1 MRLTKLK
8 IEHFR
13 GITSMEIAFERN
25 VTVLIG
31 ENNSGKTSVLEAI
44 RFGLDSIK
52 SNKSCVFS
60 EFDFQRSS
68 PESILAESPEILF
81 AFSFEETEE
90 SRWNDD
96 ILRILDPVIVG
107 DEFSAIKLRL
117 KGRFDIEQG
126 EMCQDWTFLEDSD
139 NEMPGKS
146 GSSKDIRRLRP
157 FFFQSALRVARE
169 EFKSGM
175 YWNSFVKNKDIDD
188 TLRKTLESELSEVN
202 LKIIG
207 AHGSFKDITEEV
219 KRISTLVSMASDN
232 AVSID
237 PVHADVYRA
246 LRYAEV
252 NLLTEANARIPVNHH
267 GEGTQSLSVLLL
279 FSAYLKKRLQQE
291 YDRLAEPIIAIEEPE
306 AHLHP
311 GAIRSVWSI
320 INDLPGQKII
330 VTHSGDIL
338 SEVPIQSIRRLSTTS
353 GSCTCHF
360 IPDGALDPEELR
372 KFNHHVRR
380 NRGELLFARTWLL
393 VEGETDVSV
402 FVECAEILGIN
413 LHQHGV
419 RVVECSQA
427 GGPKLFVKA
436 ADALGIQWHVVA
448 DNDNAGQK
456 YIDAAKALLDGRT
469 EGDLITKLKSS
480 NIDVLLC
487 CSGYGEPYNKG
498 IPSQQQQPFVGT
510 WEEVLDEMKR
520 TYPNKP
526 GQALNVAKKLQDRA
540 IARTEITADEGTIE
554 YWEQV
559 YKVLKNGFSK
569 PAASLESIEIMRQKG
584 SEGVP
589 PQIVDIFKKIISQP
603 GDN

>member
-1 MRLTKLK
+1 MRLTKLN

-13 GITSMEIAFERN
+13 GITSMEIAFERD

-52 SNKSCVFS
+52 SNKNCVFS

-68 PESILAESPEILF
+68 AESILTDCSDIVF
-81 AFSFEETEE
+81 TFSFEETEE

-126 EMCQDWTFLEDSD
+126 EMCQDCTFLDDSD

-146 GSSKDIRRLRP
+146 GSLKDIRRLRP

-338 SEVPIQSIRRLSTTS
+338 SEVPVRSIRRLATVS
-353 GSCTCHF
+353 GHSVCNF
-360 IPDGALDPEELR
+360 ISERALEAEEVR

-413 LHQHGV
+413 LHQRGI
-419 RVVECSQA
+419 RVVEYSQVDL
-427 GGPKLFVKA
+427 KIFVKA

-448 DNDNAGQK
+448 DNDDAGLK
-456 YIDAAKALLDGRT
+456 YIDAAKALLNGRN
-469 EGDLITKLKSS
+469 EGDLISKLKSS

-487 CSGYGEPYNKG
+487 CSGYGEPYKKG

-526 GQALNVAKKLQDRA
+526 GQALNVAKKSQDR
-540 IARTEITADEGTIE
+540 ARTEITANEGTIE

-589 PQIVDIFKKIISQP
+589 PEIVDIFKKIISQP

>member
-1 MRLTKLK
+1 MRLTKLN

-13 GITSMEIAFERN
+13 GITSMEIAFERD

-52 SNKSCVFS
+52 SNKNCVFS

-68 PESILAESPEILF
+68 AESILTDCSDIVF
-81 AFSFEETEE
+81 TFSFEETEE

-126 EMCQDWTFLEDSD
+126 EMCQDCTFLDDSD

-146 GSSKDIRRLRP
+146 GSLKDIRRLRP

-353 GSCTCHF
+353 GRCACNF
-360 IPDGALDPEELR
+360 IPKGALDQEELR

-402 FVECAEILGIN
+402 FVECAEILEIN
-413 LHQHGV
+413 LHQLGI
-419 RVVECSQA
+419 RVVEYSQVDL
-427 GGPKLFVKA
+427 KIFIKA

-448 DNDNAGQK
+448 DNDDGGQK
-456 YIDAAKALLDGRT
+456 YIDAAKALL
-469 EGDLITKLKSS
+469 GDRQENDCITKLTSQ
-480 NIDVLLC
+480 NTDILLC
-487 CSGYGEPYNKG
+487 RSGYGQPYRDGVTYKKESMLTA
-498 IPSQQQQPFVGT
+498 PVGS
-510 WEEVLDEMKR
+510 D
-520 TYPNKP
+520 
-526 GQALNVAKKLQDRA
+526 
-540 IARTEITADEGTIE
+540 E
-554 YWEQV
+554 YWSQV
-559 YKVLKNGFSK
+559 YDIVNKLRFSK
-569 PAASLESIEIMRQKG
+569 PAAAFDALEIMRTTG
-584 SEGVP
+584 AEGVP
-589 PQIVDIFKKIISQP
+589 AEIVDIFKKIISQP

>member
-13 GITSMEIAFERN
+13 GITSMEIAFERD

-52 SNKSCVFS
+52 SNKRCVFS

-68 PESILAESPEILF
+68 PESILSESPAIVF
-81 AFSFEETEE
+81 TFFFEEIEE
-90 SRWNDD
+90 RKWSAD
-96 ILRILDPVIVG
+96 ILRILDTVIVG

-117 KGRFDIEQG
+117 KGWFDIEQG
-126 EMCQDWTFLEDSD
+126 EMCQDWTFLDDSD

-146 GSSKDIRRLRP
+146 VSLKDIRRLRP

-188 TLRKTLESELSEVN
+188 TLRKKLESELSEVN

-338 SEVPIQSIRRLSTTS
+338 SEVPIQSLRRLSTTS
-353 GSCTCHF
+353 GSCACNF

-413 LHQHGV
+413 FHQRGV

-448 DNDNAGQK
+448 DNDDGGQK
-456 YIDAAKALLDGRT
+456 YIDAAKALL
-469 EGDLITKLKSS
+469 GDREENDCITKLTSQ
-480 NIDVLLC
+480 NTDILLC
-487 CSGYGEPYNKG
+487 RSGYGQPYRDGVTYKTEAMLTA
-498 IPSQQQQPFVGT
+498 PVGS
-510 WEEVLDEMKR
+510 D
-520 TYPNKP
+520 
-526 GQALNVAKKLQDRA
+526 
-540 IARTEITADEGTIE
+540 E
-554 YWEQV
+554 YWSQV
-559 YKVLKNGFSK
+559 YDIVNKLRFSK
-569 PAASLESIEIMRQKG
+569 PAAAFDALEIMRTTG
-584 SEGVP
+584 AEGVP
-589 PQIVDIFKKIISQP
+589 AEIVEIFKKIISQP

>member
-1 MRLTKLK
+1 MRLTKLN

-13 GITSMEIAFERN
+13 GITSMEIAFERD

-44 RFGLDSIK
+44 RFGFDSIK
-52 SNKSCVFS
+52 SNKNCVFS
-60 EFDFQRSS
+60 EFDFQSSS
-68 PESILAESPEILF
+68 PESILSDSPDIEF
-81 AFSFEETEE
+81 TFSFEETEE
-90 SRWNDD
+90 SKWSDD

-117 KGRFDIEQG
+117 KGWFDIEQG
-126 EMCQDWTFLEDSD
+126 EMCQDWTFLDDSN

-146 GSSKDIRRLRP
+146 PSLKEIRRLRP
-157 FFFQSALRVARE
+157 FFFQPALRDATK

-188 TLRKTLESELSEVN
+188 TLRKTLEKELSEVN

-219 KRISTLVSMASDN
+219 KRISTLVSLASDN

-246 LRYAEV
+246 LLYAEV
-252 NLLTEANARIPVNHH
+252 NLLTDANAKIPVSNH

-279 FSAYLKKRLQQE
+279 FSAYLKNRLQQD

-338 SEVPIQSIRRLSTTS
+338 SEVPVRSIRRLATVS
-353 GSCTCHF
+353 GHSVCNF
-360 IPDGALDPEELR
+360 ISERALEAEEVR

-413 LHQHGV
+413 LHQRGI
-419 RVVECSQA
+419 RVVEYSQVDL
-427 GGPKLFVKA
+427 KIFVKA

-448 DNDNAGQK
+448 DNDDAGLK
-456 YIDAAKALLDGRT
+456 YIDAAKALLNGRN
-469 EGDLITKLKSS
+469 EGDLISKLKSS

-487 CSGYGEPYNKG
+487 CSGYGEPYKKG
-498 IPSQQQQPFVGT
+498 IPSQQQQPFIGT

-540 IARTEITADEGTIE
+540 RTEITADEGTKE
-554 YWEQV
+554 YWDQV
-559 YKVLKNGFSK
+559 YKGLKNNFSK
-569 PAASLESIEIMRQKG
+569 PTASFESIEIMRQKG
-584 SEGVP
+584 SDGVP
-589 PQIVDIFKKIISQP
+589 AEIIAIFEKIISQP
-603 GDN
+603 GDK

>member
-1 MRLTKLK
+1 MRLTKLN

-13 GITSMEIAFERN
+13 GITSMEIAFERD

-52 SNKSCVFS
+52 SNKNCVFS

-68 PESILAESPEILF
+68 AESILTDCSDIVF
-81 AFSFEETEE
+81 TFSFEETEE

-126 EMCQDWTFLEDSD
+126 EMCQDWTFLDDSD

-146 GSSKDIRRLRP
+146 VSLKDIRRLRP

-353 GSCTCHF
+353 GRCACNF
-360 IPDGALDPEELR
+360 IPKGALDQEELR

-402 FVECAEILGIN
+402 FVECAEILEIN
-413 LHQHGV
+413 LHQLGI
-419 RVVECSQA
+419 RVVEYSQVDL
-427 GGPKLFVKA
+427 KIFIKA

-448 DNDNAGQK
+448 DNDDGGQK
-456 YIDAAKALLDGRT
+456 YIDAAKALL
-469 EGDLITKLKSS
+469 GDRQENDCITKLTSQ
-480 NIDVLLC
+480 NTDILLC
-487 CSGYGEPYNKG
+487 RSGYGQPYRDGVTYKKESMLTA
-498 IPSQQQQPFVGT
+498 PVGS
-510 WEEVLDEMKR
+510 D
-520 TYPNKP
+520 
-526 GQALNVAKKLQDRA
+526 
-540 IARTEITADEGTIE
+540 E
-554 YWEQV
+554 YWSQV
-559 YKVLKNGFSK
+559 YDIVNKLRFSK
-569 PAASLESIEIMRQKG
+569 PAAAFDALEIMRTTG
-584 SEGVP
+584 AEGVP
-589 PQIVDIFKKIISQP
+589 AEIVDIFKKIISQP

>member
-1 MRLTKLK
+1 MRLTKLN

-13 GITSMEIAFERN
+13 GITSMEIDFERE

-126 EMCQDWTFLEDSD
+126 EMCQDWTFLDDSD

-146 GSSKDIRRLRP
+146 GSLKDIRRLRP

-413 LHQHGV
+413 LHQRGI
-419 RVVECSQA
+419 RVVEYSQVDL
-427 GGPKLFVKA
+427 KIFDKA

-448 DNDNAGQK
+448 DNDDGGQK
-456 YIDAAKALLDGRT
+456 YIDAAKALL
-469 EGDLITKLKSS
+469 GDRQENDCITKLTSQ
-480 NIDVLLC
+480 NTDILLC
-487 CSGYGEPYNKG
+487 RSGYGQPYRDGVTYKKESMLTA
-498 IPSQQQQPFVGT
+498 PVGS
-510 WEEVLDEMKR
+510 D
-520 TYPNKP
+520 
-526 GQALNVAKKLQDRA
+526 
-540 IARTEITADEGTIE
+540 E
-554 YWEQV
+554 YWSQV
-559 YKVLKNGFSK
+559 YDIVNKLRFSK
-569 PAASLESIEIMRQKG
+569 PAAAFDALEIMRTTG
-584 SEGVP
+584 AEGVP
-589 PQIVDIFKKIISQP
+589 AEIVDIFKKIISQP

>member
-1 MRLTKLK
+1 MRLTKLN

-13 GITSMEIAFERN
+13 GITSMEIAFERD

-52 SNKSCVFS
+52 SNKNCVFS

-68 PESILAESPEILF
+68 AESILTDCSDIVF
-81 AFSFEETEE
+81 TFSFEETEE

-126 EMCQDWTFLEDSD
+126 EMCQDWTFLDDSD

-146 GSSKDIRRLRP
+146 GSLKDIRRLRP

-353 GSCTCHF
+353 GRCACNF
-360 IPDGALDPEELR
+360 IPKGALDQEELR

-402 FVECAEILGIN
+402 FVECAEILEIN
-413 LHQHGV
+413 LHQLGI
-419 RVVECSQA
+419 RVVEYSQVDL
-427 GGPKLFVKA
+427 KIFIKA

-448 DNDNAGQK
+448 DNDDGGQK
-456 YIDAAKALLDGRT
+456 YIDAAKALL
-469 EGDLITKLKSS
+469 GDRQENDCITKLTSQ
-480 NIDVLLC
+480 NTDILLC
-487 CSGYGEPYNKG
+487 RSGYGQPYRDGVTYKKESMLTA
-498 IPSQQQQPFVGT
+498 PVGS
-510 WEEVLDEMKR
+510 D
-520 TYPNKP
+520 
-526 GQALNVAKKLQDRA
+526 
-540 IARTEITADEGTIE
+540 E
-554 YWEQV
+554 YWSQV
-559 YKVLKNGFSK
+559 YDIVNKLRFSK
-569 PAASLESIEIMRQKG
+569 PAAAFDALEIMRTTG
-584 SEGVP
+584 AEGVP
-589 PQIVDIFKKIISQP
+589 AEIVDIFKKIISQP

>member
-1 MRLTKLK
+1 MRLTKLN

-13 GITSMEIAFERN
+13 GITSMEIAFERD

-52 SNKSCVFS
+52 SNKNCVFS

-68 PESILAESPEILF
+68 AESILTDCSDIVF
-81 AFSFEETEE
+81 TFSFEETEE

-126 EMCQDWTFLEDSD
+126 EMCQDCTFLDDSD

-146 GSSKDIRRLRP
+146 GSLKDIRRWRP

-353 GSCTCHF
+353 GRCACNF
-360 IPDGALDPEELR
+360 IPKGALDQEELR

-402 FVECAEILGIN
+402 FVECAEILEIN
-413 LHQHGV
+413 LHQLGI
-419 RVVECSQA
+419 RVVEYSQVDL
-427 GGPKLFVKA
+427 KIFIKA

-448 DNDNAGQK
+448 DNDDGGQK
-456 YIDAAKALLDGRT
+456 YIDAAKALL
-469 EGDLITKLKSS
+469 GDRQENDCITKLTSQ
-480 NIDVLLC
+480 NTDILLC
-487 CSGYGEPYNKG
+487 RSGYGQPYRDGVTYKKESMLTA
-498 IPSQQQQPFVGT
+498 PVGS
-510 WEEVLDEMKR
+510 D
-520 TYPNKP
+520 
-526 GQALNVAKKLQDRA
+526 
-540 IARTEITADEGTIE
+540 E
-554 YWEQV
+554 YWSQV
-559 YKVLKNGFSK
+559 YDIVNKLRFSK
-569 PAASLESIEIMRQKG
+569 PAAAFDALEIMRTTG
-584 SEGVP
+584 AEGVP
-589 PQIVDIFKKIISQP
+589 AEIVDIFKKIISQP

>member
-1 MRLTKLK
+1 MRLTKLN

-13 GITSMEIAFERN
+13 GITSMEIAFERD

-52 SNKSCVFS
+52 SNKNCVFS

-68 PESILAESPEILF
+68 AESILTDCSDIVF
-81 AFSFEETEE
+81 TFSFEETEE

-126 EMCQDWTFLEDSD
+126 EMCQDCTFLDDSD

-146 GSSKDIRRLRP
+146 GSLKDIRRLRP

-353 GSCTCHF
+353 GRCACNF
-360 IPDGALDPEELR
+360 IPKGALDQEELR

-402 FVECAEILGIN
+402 FVECAEILEIN
-413 LHQHGV
+413 LHQLGI
-419 RVVECSQA
+419 RVVEYSQVDL
-427 GGPKLFVKA
+427 KIFIKA

-448 DNDNAGQK
+448 DNDDGGQK
-456 YIDAAKALLDGRT
+456 YIDAAKALL
-469 EGDLITKLKSS
+469 GDRQENDCITKLTSQ
-480 NIDVLLC
+480 NTDILLC
-487 CSGYGEPYNKG
+487 RSGYGQPYRDGVTYKKESMLTA
-498 IPSQQQQPFVGT
+498 PVGS
-510 WEEVLDEMKR
+510 D
-520 TYPNKP
+520 
-526 GQALNVAKKLQDRA
+526 
-540 IARTEITADEGTIE
+540 E
-554 YWEQV
+554 YWSQV
-559 YKVLKNGFSK
+559 YDIVNKLRFSK
-569 PAASLESIEIMRQKG
+569 PAAAFDALEIMRTTG
-584 SEGVP
+584 AEGVP
-589 PQIVDIFKKIISQP
+589 AEIVEIFKKIISQP

>member
-1 MRLTKLK
+1 MRLSKLN

-13 GITSMEIAFERN
+13 GITSMEIAFERD

-52 SNKSCVFS
+52 SNKNCVFS

-68 PESILAESPEILF
+68 PESILSGSPDIVF
-81 AFSFEETEE
+81 TFSFEENEG
-90 SRWNDD
+90 SKWNDD

-107 DEFSAIKLRL
+107 DEFSSIKLRL
-117 KGRFDIEQG
+117 KGWFDLEQS
-126 EMCQDWTFLEDSD
+126 EMCQDWTFLDDSN

-146 GSSKDIRRLRP
+146 GSLKDIRRLRP
-157 FFFQSALRVARE
+157 FFFQSALRVAND
-169 EFKSGM
+169 EFKGM
-175 YWNSFVKNKDIDD
+175 YWNSFVKHKDIDD
-188 TLRKTLESELSEVN
+188 TLRKTLERELSEVN

-219 KRISTLVSMASDN
+219 KRISTLVSLASHD

-237 PVHADVYRA
+237 PANADVYRV

-252 NLLTEANARIPVNHH
+252 NLLTEANAKIPVNNH
-267 GEGTQSLSVLLL
+267 GEGTKSLSVLLL
-279 FSAYLKKRLQQE
+279 FSAYLKNRLIQE
-291 YDRLAEPIIAIEEPE
+291 YELAEPIIAIEEPE

-338 SEVPIQSIRRLSTTS
+338 SEVPIQSIRRLSTST
-353 GSCTCHF
+353 GNCVCTF
-360 IPDGALDPEELR
+360 IPEGALDPEEVR

-402 FVECAEILGIN
+402 FVECADILGIN
-413 LHQHGV
+413 LHQLGI

-448 DNDNAGQK
+448 DNDDTGQK
-456 YIDAAKALLDGRT
+456 YIDAAKALLHERT

-480 NIDVLLC
+480 NMDVLLC
-487 CSGYGEPYNKG
+487 CSGYGEPYKKG
-498 IPSQQQQPFVGT
+498 IPLQQQQPFVGT

-540 IARTEITADEGTIE
+540 RTEITADEGTIE

-559 YKVLKNGFSK
+559 YKCLKNNFSK

-589 PQIVDIFKKIISQP
+589 AEIVAIFKKIISQP
-603 GDN
+603 GDK

>member
-1 MRLTKLK
+1 MRLTKLN

-13 GITSMEIAFERN
+13 GITSMEIAFERD

-52 SNKSCVFS
+52 SNKNCVFS

-68 PESILAESPEILF
+68 AESILTDCSDIVF
-81 AFSFEETEE
+81 TFSFEETEE
-90 SRWNDD
+90 SKWSAD
-96 ILRILDPVIVG
+96 ILRILDTVIVG
-107 DEFSAIKLRL
+107 EEFSAIKLRL
-117 KGRFDIEQG
+117 KGWFDIEQG
-126 EMCQDWTFLEDSD
+126 EMGQDWTFLDDSN

-146 GSSKDIRRLRP
+146 AILKEIRRLRP
-157 FFFQSALRVARE
+157 FFFQSALRVAKD

-175 YWNSFVKNKDIDD
+175 YWNSFVKHKDIDD
-188 TLRKTLESELSEVN
+188 TLRKTLEKELSEVN

-219 KRISTLVSMASDN
+219 KRISTLVSLASEN

-237 PVHADVYRA
+237 PVNADVYRT
-246 LRYAEV
+246 LRYAEI
-252 NLLTEANARIPVNHH
+252 NLLTEANARIPVNNH

-279 FSAYLKKRLQQE
+279 FSAYLKNRLKQD

-353 GSCTCHF
+353 GSCACKF
-360 IPDGALDPEELR
+360 IPDGALEPEEVR

-380 NRGELLFARTWLL
+380 NRSELLFARTWLL

-413 LHQHGV
+413 LHQLGI

-427 GGPKLFVKA
+427 GGPKLFIKA

-448 DNDNAGQK
+448 DNDDAGQK
-456 YIDAAKALLDGRT
+456 YIDSAKTLLDGRT

-487 CSGYGEPYNKG
+487 CSGYGEPYKMG
-498 IPSQQQQPFVGT
+498 IPSQQQQAFVGT

-540 IARTEITADEGTIE
+540 RTEITADEGTIE
-554 YWEQV
+554 YWDQV
-559 YKVLKNGFSK
+559 YKGLKNGFSK

-584 SEGVP
+584 SDGVP
-589 PQIVDIFKKIISQP
+589 AEIVAIFTKISSQP
-603 GDN
+603 GDK